1 MPFELQT
8 SRLRLPPRSRL
19 SWRIESAH
27 ERKRPDSLLVQI
39 VEEKTVAHYIRRLTP
54 LIETHDRSAL
64 AIARELD
71 DAERSL
77 SKKDYRALLVYF
89 RLSYSTACKRV
100 KVGRSE
106 RIKQYED
113 KLVCIDAWSTLH
125 ELTKLNEHQFDRFKA
140 KYLSDD
146 EPKNF
151 MRADV
156 KRFKNGA
163 SVKRAPFS
171 LLAAIEVDVTRLNE
185 PDDMLAIG
193 EELTTLEQNLSR
205 FAAVR
210 VRRTDLTAKF
220 EAKEHARAEKL
231 SNQDAAAAV
240 SKARRRLREVVQAEI
255 AKEIGPNK
263 KAKFFNHW
271 GLEWDEIFSSNVNP
285 NTRLQMF
292 GYEPVDPALVDSQFE
307 GPQSGTCA
315 TSVEETELAR
325 TLAELEDELASEV
338 DSAIKPQ

>member
-1 MPFELQT
+1 M
-8 SRLRLPPRSRL
+8 
-19 SWRIESAH
+19 
-27 ERKRPDSLLVQI
+27 
-39 VEEKTVAHYIRRLTP
+39 
-54 LIETHDRSAL
+54 
-64 AIARELD
+64 
-71 DAERSL
+71 
-77 SKKDYRALLVYF
+77 
-89 RLSYSTACKRV
+89 

-338 DSAIKPQ
+338 ELCDQAAMKTTRVIEGIVPLIVEYKHLSNDDAVRKMLDDIVDLCECENGVDSDKAFEMRHRVRSIRRAMLTRGPDHGFSVDEKGFLKLRGPH